1 MRWQTIDVSVPLR
14 LPRLEDTHVV
24 LRAFVDGDAHLIQD
38 VSTDP
43 FIPLITSVPD
53 VPDIEAARAFL
64 HRQQARLDDHAGYS
78 LAIADCASN
87 EALGQVGL
95 WLPDLMQGRVS
106 IGYWVTARHRGRGI
120 AKHALA
126 LISTWGLGLPGV
138 HRLELHVEPRNQ
150 ATCVRTSTMAR
161 QQRLMWAL
169 TCSHSAPGRSRG
181 RRHRHS
187 RRDVLR

>member
-78 LAIADCASN
+78 FAIADSASN
-87 EALGQVGL
+87 EALGQIGL
-95 WLPDLMQGRVS
+95 WLPDLMQGRVRRS
-106 IGYWVTARHRGRGI
+106 GNRQTRTGPDLDLGSGTTRSSSCR
-120 AKHALA
+120 AL
-126 LISTWGLGLPGV
+126 
-138 HRLELHVEPRNQ
+138 R
-150 ATCVRTSTMAR
+150 
-161 QQRLMWAL
+161 
-169 TCSHSAPGRSRG
+169 
-181 RRHRHS
+181 
-187 RRDVLR
+187 